1 MEPLV
6 PTQWQYQ
13 KHYRNFD
20 AIDTTK
26 DDMIF
31 LQVYM
36 RGSCYSILLVLLN
49 FGNIINH
56 Y

>member
-36 RGSCYSILLVLLN
+36 KRFMLFN
-49 FGNIINH
+49 FTRAT
-56 Y
+56 